1 MGQHAWDLGCMQGD
15 QGCLGGE
22 SVVVEVIERKSELQK
37 DKTVENLN
45 ESLTKLNISK
55 IRG

>member
-1 MGQHAWDLGCMQGD
+1 MGQHAWDLGCMRGD

-22 SVVVEVIERKSELQK
+22 SVVEVIERKSELQK
-37 DKTVENLN
+37 DKIVKNLN